1 MEQSKEGL
9 IVIVDDNAD
18 VLGFITTL
26 LTTRGFQTLSCDNAA
41 DALEYLRQN
50 GADLVLSDITMPAV
64 SGLEL
69 LERIRELDPDMPV
82 ILMTGFTDFD
92 NAVDAVKMR
101 AFDFILKPFKNEQL
115 IRSVEKALTYV
126 RLLRTEKDYRHLL
139 EEYTRGIEALV
150 AERTVSLLALTIADK
165 IRNPATVIGLTCK
178 KILEG
183 QEDTNRIRE
192 HLATIVAEAEKLDAI
207 VLQFQALLKNKKSLF
222 FYLDVNDIVRAA
234 LSATQKEA
242 AAGGLRLDV
251 NLSELPLRINA
262 EKNLMQ
268 VALTHVIRNAIAAT
282 PRGGTVT
289 ISTLQE
295 ADAAVVTIIDTGCGI
310 PGDALGRI
318 FDPFFSTKEYS
329 FGMGLPLV
337 RQIVTEHMGKVDVES
352 LPGRGTTFRITL
364 PCRWTEM
371 KLPAPADQSA

>member
-1 MEQSKEGL
+1 MEQTKEGL
-9 IVIVDDNAD
+9 IIIVDDNAD

-26 LTTRGFQTLSCDNAA
+26 LTTRGFQTLSYDNAA

-64 SGLEL
+64 SGLVL

-101 AFDFILKPFKNEQL
+101 AFDFILKPFRNEQL

-139 EEYTRGIEALV
+139 EEYTREIEALV

-183 QEDTNRIRE
+183 QEDADRIRE

-207 VLQFQALLKNKKSLF
+207 VLQFQTLLKNKKSLF

-234 LSATQKEA
+234 VSATQKEA
-242 AAGGLRLDV
+242 AAGGLQLVV

-289 ISTLQE
+289 ISTSQV

-371 KLPAPADQSA
+371 KLPAAADQSA

>member
-1 MEQSKEGL
+1 MEQDREGL
-9 IVIVDDNAD
+9 IIVVDDNSD
-18 VLGFITTL
+18 VLGFVSTFLKTKGY
-26 LTTRGFQTLSCDNAA
+26 RTLSYDNAA
-41 DALEYLRQN
+41 DALGYLRQN
-50 GADLVLSDITMPAV
+50 RADLVLSDITMPAV

-69 LERIRELDPDMPV
+69 LEKVRELDPEMPV
-82 ILMTGFTDFD
+82 ILMTGFADFD

-101 AFDFILKPFKNEQL
+101 AFDFILKPFKLEHL

-183 QEDTNRIRE
+183 REGPQKIRE
-192 HLATIVAEAEKLDAI
+192 QVAAIEAEAGKLEAI
-207 VLQFQALLKNKKSLF
+207 VLQFHSLLKGKKSLF
-222 FYLDVNDIVRAA
+222 LYLDINDIVRGAV
-234 LSATQKEA
+234 SATQKDA
-242 AAGGLRLDV
+242 AAGGLELVV
-251 NLSELPLRINA
+251 NLSELPLKINL

-268 VALTHVIRNAIAAT
+268 VALTHVIRNAIATT

-289 ISTLQE
+289 ISTSQE
-295 ADAAVVTIIDTGCGI
+295 PDAAVVTIADTGSGI
-310 PGDALGRI
+310 PDDVLDRI
-318 FDPFFSTKEYS
+318 FDPFYSTKEFS
-329 FGMGLPLV
+329 FGIGLPLV
-337 RQIVTEHMGKVDVES
+337 RQIVTEHMGEISVKS
-352 LPGRGTTFRITL
+352 LPGQGTTFRITL

-371 KLPAPADQSA
+371 KLPASSDAPA